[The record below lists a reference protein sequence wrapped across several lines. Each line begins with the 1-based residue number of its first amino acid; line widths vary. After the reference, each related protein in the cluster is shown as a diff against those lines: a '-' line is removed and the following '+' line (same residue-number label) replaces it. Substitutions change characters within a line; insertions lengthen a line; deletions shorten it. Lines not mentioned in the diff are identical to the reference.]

1 MVKKHFGDVF
11 VKAAEGRLNGEN
23 YDYLKPLCKAAGLPD
38 GKITDEY
45 LFTLDAVNTF
55 FYKKDIGQS
64 TIKSQFVDGANDGG
78 IDYIYTSDDTM
89 YLIQGKS
96 TDSLSYNDV
105 CDVFNKIDRTV
116 RKFEEKDMED
126 FSQILQSAYQNAYD
140 SFDNEINIELVL
152 FTNTVFDE
160 NVRKQIEKFAKSDAM
175 LNYKLSV
182 YDLEDIKE
190 KEAILSTNSE
200 LITEDKIFLW
210 EHEGNTSGCLE
221 YGDNGIIV
229 NVKAS
234 SLKKLYKKHKDKGL
248 FSYNLR
254 EFVSQ
259 KTVDDGITATIKTDK
274 DNFWFYNNGITI
286 GCEDFRKNGNNIKLY
301 NFSIINGAQTTSKIG
316 DSPLV
321 KEDNDFALVCK
332 IVKSNEEDTLN
343 NSFIAKISEASNS
356 QKPIRPR
363 DLKANSKE
371 QRILQTE
378 VANNGK
384 HQLAIEIKRGV
395 KAPNFN
401 KVEKWQKVSNEY
413 IGQMILGPLLQYP
426 GIARNSKTSIFS
438 SKYNKV
444 FRAKHDYDTLYDL
457 VRIGAIYD
465 KYVEKTSADL
475 TDSKED
481 IEKLALMKN
490 GKITIISLIIY
501 IYKKRCEFI
510 DDFTSPKFHDD
521 NVKGLLITDYNGDD
535 LEERL
540 CNFFYFIIYN
550 VNNVYNNNRTT
561 YKITSYSN
569 FFKSDTYYELLCKH
583 FDDLKEKIDVE
594 KLDYYMELFDKKL

>member
-1 MVKKHFGDVF
+1 M
-11 VKAAEGRLNGEN
+11 NN

-78 IDYIYTSDDTM
+78 IDYIYTADETM

-96 TDSLSYNDV
+96 SESLSFNDV

-116 RKFEEKDMED
+116 KKFEEKDTED
-126 FSQILQSAYQNAYD
+126 FSQKLQSAYQNAYD
-140 SFDNEINIELVL
+140 ELSNETNIELVL

-160 NVRKQIEKFAKSDAM
+160 NTRKQIDKFAKSEGM
-175 LNYKLSV
+175 SNYKLNV
-182 YDLEDIKE
+182 YDSEDIKE

-200 LITEDKIFLW
+200 LVNEDKIFLW
-210 EHEGNTSGCLE
+210 EHEGGAGNCLE
-221 YGDNGIIV
+221 YGDSGIIV

-254 EFVSQ
+254 EFFGQ
-259 KTVDDGITATIKTDK
+259 KAVDDGITATINKDK
-274 DNFWFYNNGITI
+274 DNFWFYNNWITI

-316 DSPLV
+316 ESPMV
-321 KEDNDFALVCK
+321 KEDNDFAVVCK
-332 IVKSNEEDTLN
+332 IVKSNEEDSLN
-343 NSFIAKISEASNS
+343 NLFIAKISEASNS

-371 QRILQTE
+371 QRRLQTE
-378 VANNGK
+378 AANNGK
-384 HQLAIEIKRGV
+384 YQLAIEIKRGV
-395 KAPNFN
+395 KAPNYN
-401 KVEKWQKVSNEY
+401 KVEKWQRVSNEY
-413 IGQMILGPLLQYP
+413 IGQLILGPLLQYP
-426 GIARNSKTSIFS
+426 GNARNSKTSIFS

-444 FRAKHDYDTLYDL
+444 FRTKHDYDTLYDL
-457 VRIGAIYD
+457 VRIGSIYD
-465 KYVEKTSADL
+465 KYVEKTAADL
-475 TDSKED
+475 SDSEED

-501 IYKKRCEFI
+501 LYKKKCDLI
-510 DDFTSPKFHDD
+510 DDFTSPKFHED
-521 NVKGLLITDYNGDD
+521 NVSGLLITNYKGDD
-535 LEERL
+535 LEEML
-540 CNFFYFIIYN
+540 FNFFYFIIYN
-550 VNNVYNNNRTT
+550 VNSVYNNIRKI

-569 FFKSDTYYELLCKH
+569 FFKSDTYYELLCKR
-583 FDDLKEKIDVE
+583 FDDLKEKIDLE
-594 KLDYYMELFDKKL
+594 KIDIYMKLFDEN

>member
-1 MVKKHFGDVF
+1 M
-11 VKAAEGRLNGEN
+11 NN

-78 IDYIYTSDDTM
+78 IDYIYTADETM

-96 TDSLSYNDV
+96 SESLSFNDV

-116 RKFEEKDMED
+116 KKFEEKDTED
-126 FSQILQSAYQNAYD
+126 FSQKLQSAYQNAYD
-140 SFDNEINIELVL
+140 ELSNETNIELVL

-160 NVRKQIEKFAKSDAM
+160 NTRKQIDKFAKSEGM
-175 LNYKLSV
+175 SNYKLNV
-182 YDLEDIKE
+182 YDSEDIKE

-200 LITEDKIFLW
+200 LVNEDKIFLW
-210 EHEGNTSGCLE
+210 EHEGGAGNCLE
-221 YGDNGIIV
+221 YGDSGIIV

-254 EFVSQ
+254 EFFGQ
-259 KTVDDGITATIKTDK
+259 KAVDDGITATINKDK

-316 DSPLV
+316 ESPMV
-321 KEDNDFALVCK
+321 KEDNDFAVVCK
-332 IVKSNEEDTLN
+332 IVKSNEEDSLN
-343 NSFIAKISEASNS
+343 NLFIAKISEASNS

-371 QRILQTE
+371 QRRLQTE
-378 VANNGK
+378 AANNGK
-384 HQLAIEIKRGV
+384 YQLAIEIKRGV
-395 KAPNFN
+395 KAPNYN
-401 KVEKWQKVSNEY
+401 KVEKWQRVSNEY
-413 IGQMILGPLLQYP
+413 IGQLILGPLLQYP
-426 GIARNSKTSIFS
+426 GNARNSKTSIFS

-444 FRAKHDYDTLYDL
+444 FRTKHDYDTLYDL
-457 VRIGAIYD
+457 VRIGSIYD
-465 KYVEKTSADL
+465 KYVEKTAADL
-475 TDSKED
+475 SDSEED

-501 IYKKRCEFI
+501 LYKKKCDLI
-510 DDFTSPKFHDD
+510 DDFTSPKFHED
-521 NVKGLLITDYNGDD
+521 NVSGLLITNYKGDD
-535 LEERL
+535 LEEML
-540 CNFFYFIIYN
+540 FNFFYFIIYN
-550 VNNVYNNNRTT
+550 VNSVYNNIRKI

-569 FFKSDTYYELLCKH
+569 FFKSDTYYELLCKR
-583 FDDLKEKIDVE
+583 FDDLKEKIDLE
-594 KLDYYMELFDKKL
+594 KIDIYMKLFDEN

>member
-1 MVKKHFGDVF
+1 M
-11 VKAAEGRLNGEN
+11 NN

-64 TIKSQFVDGANDGG
+64 TIRSQFVDGANDGG
-78 IDYIYTSDDTM
+78 IDYIYTADETM

-96 TDSLSYNDV
+96 SESLSFNDV

-116 RKFEEKDMED
+116 KKFEEKDTED
-126 FSQILQSAYQNAYD
+126 FSQKLQSAYQNAYD
-140 SFDNEINIELVL
+140 ELSNETNIELVL

-160 NVRKQIEKFAKSDAM
+160 NTRKQIDKFAKSEGM
-175 LNYKLSV
+175 SNYKLNV
-182 YDLEDIKE
+182 YDSEDIKE

-200 LITEDKIFLW
+200 LVNEDKIFLW
-210 EHEGNTSGCLE
+210 EHEGGAGNCLE
-221 YGDNGIIV
+221 YGDSGIIV

-254 EFVSQ
+254 EFFGQ
-259 KTVDDGITATIKTDK
+259 KAVDDGITATINKDK

-316 DSPLV
+316 ESPMV
-321 KEDNDFALVCK
+321 KEDNDFAVVCK
-332 IVKSNEEDTLN
+332 IVKSNEEDSLN
-343 NSFIAKISEASNS
+343 NLFIAKISEASNS

-371 QRILQTE
+371 QRRLQTE
-378 VANNGK
+378 AANNGK
-384 HQLAIEIKRGV
+384 YQLAIEIKRGV
-395 KAPNFN
+395 KAPNYN
-401 KVEKWQKVSNEY
+401 KVEKWQRVSNEY
-413 IGQMILGPLLQYP
+413 IGQLILGPLLQYP
-426 GIARNSKTSIFS
+426 GNARNSKTSIFS

-444 FRAKHDYDTLYDL
+444 FRTKHDYDTLYDL
-457 VRIGAIYD
+457 VRIGSIYD
-465 KYVEKTSADL
+465 KYVEKTAADL
-475 TDSKED
+475 SDSEED

-501 IYKKRCEFI
+501 LYKKKCDLI
-510 DDFTSPKFHDD
+510 DDFTSPKFHED
-521 NVKGLLITDYNGDD
+521 NVSGLLITNYKGDD
-535 LEERL
+535 LEEML
-540 CNFFYFIIYN
+540 FNFFYFIIYN
-550 VNNVYNNNRTT
+550 VNSVYNNIRKI

-569 FFKSDTYYELLCKH
+569 FFKSDTYYELLCKR
-583 FDDLKEKIDVE
+583 FDDLKEKIDLE
-594 KLDYYMELFDKKL
+594 KIDIYMKLFDEN

>member
-1 MVKKHFGDVF
+1 M
-11 VKAAEGRLNGEN
+11 NN

-78 IDYIYTSDDTM
+78 IDYIYTADETM

-96 TDSLSYNDV
+96 SDSLSFNDV

-116 RKFEEKDMED
+116 KKFEEKDTED
-126 FSQILQSAYQNAYD
+126 FSQKLQSAYQNAYD
-140 SFDNEINIELVL
+140 ELSNETNIELVL

-160 NVRKQIEKFAKSDAM
+160 NTRKQIDKFAKSEGM
-175 LNYKLSV
+175 SNYKLNV
-182 YDLEDIKE
+182 YDSEDIKE

-200 LITEDKIFLW
+200 LVNEDKIFLW
-210 EHEGNTSGCLE
+210 EHESGVGNCLE
-221 YGDNGIIV
+221 YGDSGIIV
-229 NVKAS
+229 NIKAS

-254 EFVSQ
+254 EFFGQ
-259 KTVDDGITATIKTDK
+259 KAVDDGITATINSDK

-301 NFSIINGAQTTSKIG
+301 NFSIITGAQTTSQIG
-316 DSPLV
+316 ESPMV
-321 KEDNDFALVCK
+321 KEDNDFAVVCK
-332 IVKSNEEDTLN
+332 IVKSNEEDSLN

-371 QRILQTE
+371 QRRLQTE
-378 VANNGK
+378 AANNGK
-384 HQLAIEIKRGV
+384 YQLAIEIKRGV
-395 KAPNFN
+395 KAPNYN
-401 KVEKWQKVSNEY
+401 KVEKWQRVSNEY
-413 IGQMILGPLLQYP
+413 IGQLILGPLLQYP
-426 GIARNSKTSIFS
+426 GYARSAKTAIFS
-438 SKYNKV
+438 SNEKYSKV
-444 FRAKHDYDTLYDL
+444 FIAKHDYDTLYDL
-457 VRIGAIYD
+457 VRIGYIYD
-465 KYVEKTSADL
+465 KYVEKRSAAL
-475 TDSKED
+475 TDEPED
-481 IEKLALMKN
+481 IERLALMKN
-490 GKITIISLIIY
+490 GKIAIISLIIY
-501 IYKKRCEFI
+501 LYKKRYDFI

-521 NVKGLLITDYNGDD
+521 NIKGLLITSYKGDD
-535 LEERL
+535 LEIKL
-540 CNFFYFIIYN
+540 YDIFNFII
-550 VNNVYNNNRTT
+550 NNINFVYNNYRST

-569 FFKSDTYYELLCKH
+569 FFKLDKYYDLMCKR
-583 FDDLKEKIDVE
+583 FDDIKEQYDID
-594 KLDYYMELFDKKL
+594 KLNSYMSLFDKE

>member
-1 MVKKHFGDVF
+1 M
-11 VKAAEGRLNGEN
+11 NN

-78 IDYIYTSDDTM
+78 IDYIYTADETM

-96 TDSLSYNDV
+96 SESLSFNDV

-116 RKFEEKDMED
+116 KKFEEKDTED
-126 FSQILQSAYQNAYD
+126 FSQKLQSAYQNAYD
-140 SFDNEINIELVL
+140 ELSNETNIEFVL

-160 NVRKQIEKFAKSDAM
+160 NTRKQIDKFAKSEGM
-175 LNYKLSV
+175 SNYKLNV
-182 YDLEDIKE
+182 YDSEDIKE

-200 LITEDKIFLW
+200 LVNEDKIFLW
-210 EHEGNTSGCLE
+210 EHEGGAGNCLE
-221 YGDNGIIV
+221 YGDSGIIV

-254 EFVSQ
+254 EFFGQ
-259 KTVDDGITATIKTDK
+259 KAVDDGITATINKDK

-316 DSPLV
+316 ESPMV
-321 KEDNDFALVCK
+321 KEDNDFAVVCK
-332 IVKSNEEDTLN
+332 IVKSNEEDSLN
-343 NSFIAKISEASNS
+343 NLFIAKISEASNS

-371 QRILQTE
+371 QRRLQTE
-378 VANNGK
+378 AANNGK
-384 HQLAIEIKRGV
+384 YQLAIEIKRGV
-395 KAPNFN
+395 KAPNYN
-401 KVEKWQKVSNEY
+401 KVEKWQRVSNEY
-413 IGQMILGPLLQYP
+413 IGQLILGPLLQYP
-426 GIARNSKTSIFS
+426 GNARNSKTSIFS

-444 FRAKHDYDTLYDL
+444 FGTKHDYDTLYDL
-457 VRIGAIYD
+457 VRIGSIYD
-465 KYVEKTSADL
+465 KYVEKTAADL
-475 TDSKED
+475 SDSEED

-501 IYKKRCEFI
+501 LYKKKCDLI
-510 DDFTSPKFHDD
+510 DDFTSPKFHED
-521 NVKGLLITDYNGDD
+521 NVSGLLITNYKGDD
-535 LEERL
+535 LEEML
-540 CNFFYFIIYN
+540 FNFFYFIIYN
-550 VNNVYNNNRTT
+550 VNSVYNNIRKI

-569 FFKSDTYYELLCKH
+569 FFKSDTYYELLCKR
-583 FDDLKEKIDVE
+583 FDDLKEKIDLE
-594 KLDYYMELFDKKL
+594 KIDIYMKLFDEN

>member
-1 MVKKHFGDVF
+1 M
-11 VKAAEGRLNGEN
+11 NN

-78 IDYIYTSDDTM
+78 IDYIYTADETM

-96 TDSLSYNDV
+96 SESLSFNDV

-116 RKFEEKDMED
+116 KKFEEKDTED
-126 FSQILQSAYQNAYD
+126 FSQKLQSAYQNAYD
-140 SFDNEINIELVL
+140 ELSNETNIELVL

-160 NVRKQIEKFAKSDAM
+160 NTRKQIDKFAKSEGM
-175 LNYKLSV
+175 SNYKLNV
-182 YDLEDIKE
+182 YDSEDIKE

-200 LITEDKIFLW
+200 LVNEDKIFLW
-210 EHEGNTSGCLE
+210 EHEGGAGNCLE
-221 YGDNGIIV
+221 YGDSGIIV

-254 EFVSQ
+254 EFFGQ
-259 KTVDDGITATIKTDK
+259 KAVDDGITATINKDK

-316 DSPLV
+316 ESPMV
-321 KEDNDFALVCK
+321 KEDNDFAVVCK
-332 IVKSNEEDTLN
+332 IVKSNEEDSLN
-343 NSFIAKISEASNS
+343 NLFIAKISEASNS

-371 QRILQTE
+371 QRRLQTE
-378 VANNGK
+378 AANNGK
-384 HQLAIEIKRGV
+384 YQLAIEIKRGV
-395 KAPNFN
+395 KAPNYN
-401 KVEKWQKVSNEY
+401 KVEKWQRVSNEY
-413 IGQMILGPLLQYP
+413 IGQLILGPLLQYP
-426 GIARNSKTSIFS
+426 GNARNSKTSIFS

-444 FRAKHDYDTLYDL
+444 FRTKHDYDTLYDL
-457 VRIGAIYD
+457 VRIGSIYD
-465 KYVEKTSADL
+465 KYVEKTAADL
-475 TDSKED
+475 SDSEED

-501 IYKKRCEFI
+501 LYKKKCDLI
-510 DDFTSPKFHDD
+510 DDFTSPKFHED
-521 NVKGLLITDYNGDD
+521 NVSGLLITNYKGDD
-535 LEERL
+535 LEEML
-540 CNFFYFIIYN
+540 FNFFYFIIYN
-550 VNNVYNNNRTT
+550 VNSVYNNIRKI

-569 FFKSDTYYELLCKH
+569 FFKSDTYYELLCKR
-583 FDDLKEKIDVE
+583 FDDLKEKIDLE
-594 KLDYYMELFDKKL
+594 KIEIYRKLFDEN